1 MSRVYTACLSN
12 AMKGS
17 LPVSNQG
24 WHPHQQPQ
32 QPQGYNPFAGGQQPP
47 QQQGFPPYAGGQPAQ
62 FQQPVQGQ
70 QWQQP
75 SPTFPGQLQAPSPG
89 RAIPRQLFPA
99 GVGVLFLLSLAAS
112 FLRVYTYSA
121 SVQGNWVETSRNLW
135 GYQRTADSSGRVETG
150 FKFDLVIRGL
160 NFSEWLILPLATS
173 LVLLSMLALVA
184 LATIGERSWKT
195 AVAGVAVFGAQLFV
209 SLYWTTLVVYYV
221 SENVGWERRIRDFGN
236 PETSAGLGT
245 WLWILLSLAG
255 LAITVAELVR
265 SRRAGE
271 DPQFWGK
278 SRVSSNQW
286 IAAGVAA
293 VCAAVFFFFSL
304 SDVAD
309 FFADISRWNFG
320 RFAGYGF
327 ALTVLAGIVC
337 LVLKRALIAWSVLV
351 TAHVWQVLW
360 FFNYTIWTKNTL
372 FTSEPL
378 SQWAWLLTA
387 LVGLGAA
394 VYGARE
400 CLQQTAVQEHPQ
412 GQAPYGGGWQ
422 QPQRGL
428 HHGPQ
433 GAPGQW

>member
-1 MSRVYTACLSN
+1 
-12 AMKGS
+12 
-17 LPVSNQG
+17 
-24 WHPHQQPQ
+24 
-32 QPQGYNPFAGGQQPP
+32 
-47 QQQGFPPYAGGQPAQ
+47 
-62 FQQPVQGQ
+62 
-70 QWQQP
+70 
-75 SPTFPGQLQAPSPG
+75 
-89 RAIPRQLFPA
+89 
-99 GVGVLFLLSLAAS
+99 
-112 FLRVYTYSA
+112 
-121 SVQGNWVETSRNLW
+121 
-135 GYQRTADSSGRVETG
+135 
-150 FKFDLVIRGL
+150 
-160 NFSEWLILPLATS
+160 
-173 LVLLSMLALVA
+173 MLALVA

-195 AVAGVAVFGAQLFV
+195 AVAGLAVYGAQLFV
-209 SLYWTTLVVYYV
+209 SLSWTTFLLQYY
-221 SENVGWERRIRDFGN
+221 SEDVRLERALKNGD
-236 PETSAGLGT
+236 PETSTGLGT
-245 WLWILLSLAG
+245 WLWILLALAG

-271 DPQFWGK
+271 DQQFWGK

-293 VCAAVFFFFSL
+293 VCAAVFFFSL

-309 FFADISRWNFG
+309 FYADISRWNFG

-327 ALTVLAGIVC
+327 ALTVIAGIVC
-337 LVLKRALIAWSVLV
+337 LVLKRVTIGWSVLV

-360 FFNYTIWTKNTL
+360 FFNFVIRSKNAL

-394 VYGARE
+394 VYGTRE
-400 CLQQTAVQEHPQ
+400 CLQQTAVSEHPQ
-412 GQAPYGGGWQ
+412 GQAPSGGVWQ